1 MQQDRECWV
10 VAQGRSIIGPV
21 AVWRNPVVGPADLQ
35 IWTAKSWPKEMWA
48 IPNNAIICTT
58 RGPGITALGRLRRRH
73 TLCYGQCPSPELLR
87 RNRSCRAGLAHGRG
101 RPRERA
107 TICRRQN
114 GLGRDRRPFSGAPVH
129 AACAPNPNTKRAWSG
144 YVVCRAGAGGHQ
156 CLREQ
161 SKKS

>member
-58 RGPGITALGRLRRRH
+58 RGPGITALGGGDYDGD
-73 TLCYGQCPSPELLR
+73 TLFVTANVHLL
-87 RNRSCRAGLAHGRG
+87 NYLDATEAAVQALPMEEAGRV
-101 RPRERA
+101 RERLSADAKTAWDETDARSRALQYMQHVHRTPTPNVRGVA
-107 TICRRQN
+107 TWYAELAQ
-114 GLGRDRRPFSGAPVH
+114 
-129 AACAPNPNTKRAWSG
+129 
-144 YVVCRAGAGGHQ
+144 AGTNA
-156 CLREQ
+156 
-161 SKKS
+161 

>member
-21 AVWRNPVVGPADLQ
+21 AVWRNPVVGPDLDREAVAEGNVGNSEQ
-35 IWTAKSWPKEMWA
+35 RHHLHHE
-48 IPNNAIICTT
+48 
-58 RGPGITALGRLRRRH
+58 RPGHHSAWRWRLRRRH

-107 TICRRQN
+107 TICTRQN